1 MEKLTTKERIIQ
13 SSAALFNT
21 YGYHGCSLS
30 HIMEATKLKKGGI
43 YNHFRNKDEIAFEAF
58 NFNYERV
65 ISRFKS
71 MLSNAKTP
79 TEKIFTII
87 DVFVSFIEDPMV
99 QGGGCPIFNTAIDA
113 TNTHPALK
121 DKAKEGINGL
131 KKYIEYK
138 LIEGISAG
146 EFKEDINPKH
156 MATIIMATLEGG
168 IILSRV
174 DDEGNE
180 SVTLMADHMKKFIAT
195 NILI

>member
-71 MLSNAKTP
+71 MLSNAETP
-79 TEKIFTII
+79 TEKIFAII